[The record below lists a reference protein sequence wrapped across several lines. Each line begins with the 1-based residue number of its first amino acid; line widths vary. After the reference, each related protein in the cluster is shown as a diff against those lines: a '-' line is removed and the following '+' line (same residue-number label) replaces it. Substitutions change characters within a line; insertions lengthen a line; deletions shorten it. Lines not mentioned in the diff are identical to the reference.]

1 MDNSEIEDN
10 NAVESELDELERI
23 FPEYFS
29 QFSLPEGAHEERIL
43 VYRACKTDKC
53 DKESFTPTYE
63 EQDCQLRAG
72 DDPADPSLYSLS
84 TYEKPRDV
92 KRFAITNSDI
102 REPIKIAMGYTE
114 PSCGPVQ
121 RTKERTGKRTS
132 HVDWWLYKDA
142 EPYKYFEIIED
153 FAAFLEDYRKKKAGE

>member
-1 MDNSEIEDN
+1 M
-10 NAVESELDELERI
+10 R
-23 FPEYFS
+23 
-29 QFSLPEGAHEERIL
+29 
-43 VYRACKTDKC
+43 
-53 DKESFTPTYE
+53 
-63 EQDCQLRAG
+63 DC

-114 PSCGPVQ
+114 PSCGLVQ
-121 RTKERTGKRTS
+121 RTRERTGRRTS
-132 HVDWWLYKDA
+132 HVDWWLYVDA

-153 FAAFLEDYRKKKAGE
+153 FADYLEKYKKEKAGE

>member
-1 MDNSEIEDN
+1 MDSCEIEDN
-10 NAVESELDELERI
+10 NAVESELKRI

-29 QFSLPEGAHEERIL
+29 KFSLPEGAHEERIL
-43 VYRACKTDKC
+43 VYRACKTNKC
-53 DKESFTPTYE
+53 DKKSFTPTYE
-63 EQDCQLRAG
+63 EQGCQVRDC
-72 DDPADPSLYSLS
+72 DDPTDPSLYSLS

-114 PSCGPVQ
+114 PSCGLVQ
-121 RTKERTGKRTS
+121 RTRERTGRRTS
-132 HVDWWLYKDA
+132 HVDWWLYVDA

-153 FAAFLEDYRKKKAGE
+153 FADYLENYKKGKAGE